1 MVIQEKLDYV
11 RIYCGYFLNYTYLGL
26 IVTIKFVHKSD
37 ELFYSQKK
45 KKMNKNLVI
54 ERVYILRNERKIMV
68 YI

>member
-45 KKMNKNLVI
+45 KK
-54 ERVYILRNERKIMV
+54 
-68 YI
+68 